1 MIASRLA
8 ILELLVLST
17 AASAALVGQHASCAA
32 IWDTGT
38 AAVSGS
44 HLDCHDGDPSCD
56 ADGVVDHVC
65 HVAVSACVDTPAGG
79 CVPQPLT
86 ELRFGHG
93 MAKAIGFVPP
103 VVGSPNCGAPGT
115 AAVALRTKKHGTVF
129 GPSRA
134 LRLLMRGKPRF
145 KDTLLVRCLP
155 SLGPPPSTCAAGQ
168 KSLVLTVPLEDP
180 AHPELGNGSDLDSG
194 WTGTSHNFPVIGGST
209 LNYCLSGCDGTTT
222 FECQASGATGAG
234 TPNGVSFGAP
244 LPLLAANVPVCVVD
258 LFHDPTLT
266 GTDNLQSG
274 EAGSAATPNLVHLTS
289 QVFLRTTFG
298 EVCPRCQ
305 GSSVANVGD
314 KGRCSSTARNPG
326 APCAVNGVVTVA
338 GKGLYLLSSDCQPIG
353 DAPPTALDI
362 ELPFTTGE
370 ATPLVGPTPCSDAAG
385 SQTQDDACGQGTCTA
400 TCTGAACAAT
410 NGAGQCIDAKGGIS
424 QLCCSGNTDTPCFR
438 TRGGGSII
446 RTGHPGTNGQ
456 TLLSAATFCIAR
468 TDSAIINATTGLPG
482 PGALLLP
489 SQVSVRP

>member
-1 MIASRLA
+1 M
-8 ILELLVLST
+8 
-17 AASAALVGQHASCAA
+17 
-32 IWDTGT
+32 
-38 AAVSGS
+38 
-44 HLDCHDGDPSCD
+44 
-56 ADGVVDHVC
+56 
-65 HVAVSACVDTPAGG
+65 
-79 CVPQPLT
+79 
-86 ELRFGHG
+86 
-93 MAKAIGFVPP
+93 
-103 VVGSPNCGAPGT
+103 
-115 AAVALRTKKHGTVF
+115 
-129 GPSRA
+129 
-134 LRLLMRGKPRF
+134 
-145 KDTLLVRCLP
+145 
-155 SLGPPPSTCAAGQ
+155 
-168 KSLVLTVPLEDP
+168 
-180 AHPELGNGSDLDSG
+180 
-194 WTGTSHNFPVIGGST
+194 
-209 LNYCLSGCDGTTT
+209 
-222 FECQASGATGAG
+222 
-234 TPNGVSFGAP
+234 
-244 LPLLAANVPVCVVD
+244 
-258 LFHDPTLT
+258 
-266 GTDNLQSG
+266 
-274 EAGSAATPNLVHLTS
+274 HLTS